1 MFWYDYTYIILIP
14 ALLFGFY
21 AEYKVSSSFSKYSKV
36 ASSKGWTAAEIAR
49 KILDDN
55 RLYDVAIAHVSGN
68 LTDHFNPKDNTVYL
82 SDSVYSSTSVA
93 AIGVAAHECGHA
105 VQYAEQYAP
114 MRLRT
119 ALVPITNFGS
129 TAGFIILAIG
139 LLFASYNIAMLGIL
153 LYSLMAVF
161 QAVTLPVEFNA
172 SSRAL
177 ETLRAGFVLDDEEL
191 SMTKKVLVA
200 AALTYVAALVSTI
213 SSILRLLVIVNGRK
227 KD

>member
-14 ALLFGFY
+14 ALIFGFY
-21 AEYKVSSSFSKYSKV
+21 AQFKVNSSFSKYSKV
-36 ASSKGWTAAEIAR
+36 ASARGWSAAEIAR

-55 RLYDVAIAHVSGN
+55 RLYDVGIAHVSGN

-114 MRLRT
+114 MRVRS

-129 TAGFIILAIG
+129 TAGFIILAVG
-139 LLFASYNIAMLGIL
+139 LLFSSYSVAMLGVL

-177 ETLRAGFVLDDEEL
+177 ETLRAGFVLDEEEL
-191 SMTKKVLVA
+191 LMTKKVLSA

-213 SSILRLLVIVNGRK
+213 STILRLLVIVNGRK
-227 KD
+227 RD